1 MLDMF
6 KQNDGKG
13 IAFGIM
19 YIINISLWGIA
30 GLGCWVVLGLA
41 VTSYRKGD
49 GPRRDYEGRM
59 GGVQMNAV

>member
-1 MLDMF
+1 
-6 KQNDGKG
+6 
-13 IAFGIM
+13 M